1 MKYNER
7 KENLYKKYKGSK
19 YHAMLNNRG
28 EVYLCGC
35 MPTFKIDDR
44 IIWPSNRKHMS
55 VRVKI
60 WSMWTK

>member
-19 YHAMLNNRG
+19 YHAMLNTRG
-28 EVYLCGC
+28 EAYLCGC

-44 IIWPSNRKHMS
+44 IIWPSNRKIAFSHI
-55 VRVKI
+55 KK